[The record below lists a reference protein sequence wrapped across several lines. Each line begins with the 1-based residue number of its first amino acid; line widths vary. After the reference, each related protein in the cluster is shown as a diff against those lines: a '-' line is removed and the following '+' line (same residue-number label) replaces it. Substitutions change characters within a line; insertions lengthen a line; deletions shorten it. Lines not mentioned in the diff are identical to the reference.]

1 MVLANLAMQFIV
13 ELLGVA
19 FVGYWGFTASDD
31 AIIRLILAIGAMA
44 GFAVAWGL
52 FLAPAAGGGLTTVQK
67 EVLGTIVLLISAGA
81 LAMAGQPTA
90 ALGYAAVVLANAAL
104 LFALGDDVA
113 RSLSSFGPR
122 G

>member
-1 MVLANLAMQFIV
+1 MVLANLAVKFIV

-19 FVGYWGFTASDD
+19 FVGYWGFMASDD
-31 AIIRLILAIGAMA
+31 TIIRLVLAIGAMA

-52 FLAPAAGGGLTTVQK
+52 FLAPTAGRGLTPVQK
-67 EVLGTIVLLISAGA
+67 DVLGTIVLLISAGTLA
-81 LAMAGQPTA
+81 LAGQPTA

-104 LFALGDDVA
+104 LLALGDDVA
-113 RSLSSFGPR
+113 RSLSSSGPR